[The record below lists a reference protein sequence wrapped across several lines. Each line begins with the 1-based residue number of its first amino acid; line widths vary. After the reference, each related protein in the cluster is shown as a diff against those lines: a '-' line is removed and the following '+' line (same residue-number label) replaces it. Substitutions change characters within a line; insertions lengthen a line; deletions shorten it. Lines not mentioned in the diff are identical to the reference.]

1 MPAVPAAG
9 ALGDARAVFGH
20 FLERTG
26 LLRAP
31 TEDTVPF
38 VHRTFQDF
46 LGARA
51 ALDEGSLGELTG
63 HADDDQWEGVLE
75 LLPPPERAPAG
86 PAALHTVQAAGG
98 VPSELAVPFLVGYTG
113 HPSYAPPVRSAVLDL
128 RDALL
133 PIGPVLAGWTSLRG
147 LVLRGTH
154 ANWSLDGFAPR
165 VELYR
170 VNIHSVTPDA
180 AGPVDLS
187 RHRGLRPVSL
197 GECRAPRDPAEWQEL
212 ALLTKLTELAV
223 PDQSLAL
230 VPDGLRMP
238 SVEQLHVPRSTGL
251 GARKSPAGCPRSS
264 PA

>member
-9 ALGDARAVFGH
+9 ALGDARAVFGP

-31 TEDTVPF
+31 TEDAVPF

-46 LGARA
+46 LGVRA

-86 PAALHTVQAAGG
+86 PAALHTVQAA
-98 VPSELAVPFLVGYTG
+98 
-113 HPSYAPPVRSAVLDL
+113 D
-128 RDALL
+128 
-133 PIGPVLAGWTSLRG
+133 G
-147 LVLRGTH
+147 L
-154 ANWSLDGFAPR
+154 APR

-170 VNIHSVTPDA
+170 VNIYSVTPDA

-238 SVEQLHVPRSTGL
+238 SVEQLEQLHVPRSTGL
-251 GARKSPAGCPRSS
+251 GARRSPAGCPRSS
-264 PA
+264 PT